1 MTGAPTGLGRVA
13 PRYRIVDDMNIG
25 AADDQRVTDLP
36 GQRAVVS
43 GLPANVARALAEL
56 PHGGRAAVGR

>member
-1 MTGAPTGLGRVA
+1 MA
-13 PRYRIVDDMNIG
+13 PRYHIVDDMNIG
-25 AADDQRVTDLP
+25 AAEDQRVTDLP

-43 GLPANVARALAEL
+43 GLPANVAWALAEL